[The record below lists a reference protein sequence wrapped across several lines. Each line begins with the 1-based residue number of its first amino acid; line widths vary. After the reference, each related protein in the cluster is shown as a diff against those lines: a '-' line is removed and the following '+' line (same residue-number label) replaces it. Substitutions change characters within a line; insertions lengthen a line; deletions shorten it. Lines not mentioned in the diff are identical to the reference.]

1 MDVPAV
7 PALEWQDARQTWE
20 KQLEDHGWASWP
32 ELHMCSS
39 FPGIFLIIFTFSG
52 LEKKSQMEEKSVRGM
67 MWEHQ
72 TVSPANWLFLPTL
85 LLSPSLSDKY
95 RS

>member
-1 MDVPAV
+1 MQLDVPAV
-7 PALEWQDARQTWE
+7 PALEWQGARQTWE

-52 LEKKSQMEEKSVRGM
+52 LEKKISNGGKKCQGNDVGASDCVSCQLALFANIASV
-67 MWEHQ
+67 
-72 TVSPANWLFLPTL
+72 TL
-85 LLSPSLSDKY
+85 SK
-95 RS
+95 